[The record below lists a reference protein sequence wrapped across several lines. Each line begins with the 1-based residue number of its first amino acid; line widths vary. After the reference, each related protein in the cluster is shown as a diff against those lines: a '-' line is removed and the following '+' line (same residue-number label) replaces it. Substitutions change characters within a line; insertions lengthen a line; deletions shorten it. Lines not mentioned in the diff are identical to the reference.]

1 MPRALLRRQTSLDVS
16 DGHHV
21 GPLFVP
27 VKRRAPLIASSNSAG
42 RRRRMRE
49 RRAMPPWVRL
59 ADLRLFYR
67 EAKRLTRETGEL
79 HVVDHIVPL
88 DGTRVCGLHVAH
100 NLQVVHWR
108 KNAIKANHYWPDM
121 PFEQLELL

>member
-1 MPRALLRRQTSLDVS
+1 MMLLDLIG
-16 DGHHV
+16 GHHA

-27 VKRRAPLIASSNSAG
+27 VKRRAPLIVSGKTAG

-59 ADLRLFYR
+59 ADIRPFYR
-67 EAKRLTRETGEL
+67 EAKRLTRETGML

-88 DGTRVCGLHVAH
+88 DGKIVCGLHAPH
-100 NLQVVHWR
+100 NFQVIPWR
-108 KNAIKANHYWPDM
+108 ENAVKGWFFWPGM
-121 PFEQLELL
+121 PFEQMELL